1 METLSLFL
9 LKSIVV
15 SGLLTAWYLLG
26 LRDTRLHK
34 YNRFF
39 LLTTMFAS
47 LTVPFFHFQLFTISR
62 TIAGS
67 LAPVALFIQP
77 AGDAGNTLPVVQA
90 AQPQLHWQ
98 AIIAIIAAGVSLTLL
113 IILSTRIFK
122 VLMMRTQYTVARYE
136 GINLVLTDSPRAPFT
151 FLKYVFWNK
160 ELPLQDEIG
169 QLIFKHELTHIE
181 QGHTYDKL
189 ACQVLTCIFWFNP
202 FYWII
207 QKELNIVHEFVA
219 DEHAVNNRDTEA
231 FAMMLLRSYN
241 NGSYL
246 VPQHYFFSS
255 TTRRRLAML
264 QNGATPSYASLRRV
278 MVIPLITAA
287 IILFSFGCRNR
298 AAGDIAPA
306 KKKIIVLLDAGHGGP
321 DVGAHSGGYMEKDI
335 CLKYARRI
343 KELSTAYNVDVQLT
357 RSDDQYMALPNRVA
371 ISDKVQPDV
380 FISLH
385 INDEP
390 GKEKEKG
397 DFDIYIS
404 GENPQAKESSNY
416 SSAIFL
422 AMAQDGIIPGV
433 SDTSGHGHPVGCAC
447 DACIHAASENAK
459 ISALGKESYYVL
471 KHARVPVLVMLLG
484 NIKDQEEM
492 QQLTDNS
499 RTDALCNAILKGI
512 VDGATEKDG
521 IAGNTLSTLLGQPGG
536 KTCR

>member
-1 METLSLFL
+1 
-9 LKSIVV
+9 
-15 SGLLTAWYLLG
+15 
-26 LRDTRLHK
+26 
-34 YNRFF
+34 
-39 LLTTMFAS
+39 
-47 LTVPFFHFQLFTISR
+47 
-62 TIAGS
+62 
-67 LAPVALFIQP
+67 
-77 AGDAGNTLPVVQA
+77 
-90 AQPQLHWQ
+90 
-98 AIIAIIAAGVSLTLL
+98 
-113 IILSTRIFK
+113 
-122 VLMMRTQYTVARYE
+122 
-136 GINLVLTDSPRAPFT
+136 
-151 FLKYVFWNK
+151 
-160 ELPLQDEIG
+160 
-169 QLIFKHELTHIE
+169 
-181 QGHTYDKL
+181 
-189 ACQVLTCIFWFNP
+189 
-202 FYWII
+202 
-207 QKELNIVHEFVA
+207 
-219 DEHAVNNRDTEA
+219 
-231 FAMMLLRSYN
+231 
-241 NGSYL
+241 
-246 VPQHYFFSS
+246 
-255 TTRRRLAML
+255 
-264 QNGATPSYASLRRV
+264 